1 MLIIQKIT
9 NCIDDIESLVS
20 LKKAFIY
27 SPYLVKACKPCIAI
41 AFAIY

>member
-20 LKKAFIY
+20 LKKSFKY
-27 SPYLVKACKPCIAI
+27 SPYLVKAGQHFIAL
-41 AFAIY
+41 AFPIY